1 MKRKLWLL
9 LLCLSAAFL
18 LCVSVSAVDVNN
30 ETALRDAI
38 VAGNDVKL
46 QSDISLNA
54 PLTVEKSLTLDLDG
68 KALTL
73 TASEGSVIQVSSG
86 AHLTIRDSSPDS
98 DHHENGRHGARFA
111 AAREAKSSTATGT
124 KCSPAAGYA

>member
-68 KALTL
+68 KTL
-73 TASEGSVIQVSSG
+73 RVFSNNMVDLSRFGRQ
-86 AHLTIRDSSPDS
+86 RDSGVLRRAPDHS
-98 DHHENGRHGARFA
+98 GQQ
-111 AAREAKSSTATGT
+111 
-124 KCSPAAGYA
+124 P

>member
-54 PLTVEKSLTLDLDG
+54 PLTVEKSLTLDL
-68 KALTL
+68 
-73 TASEGSVIQVSSG
+73 ERQG
-86 AHLTIRDSSPDS
+86 ADPDCFGRQRDSGVLRRAPDHS
-98 DHHENGRHGARFA
+98 GQQ
-111 AAREAKSSTATGT
+111 
-124 KCSPAAGYA
+124 P